1 MERRGGVGWGGER
14 RKCRGGGG
22 GCCEGMWGASVGR
35 DREEREWWK
44 WRGWRGMG
52 VGGGEGE
59 KDPRTENKDGNEKQ
73 DGIKMLG
80 IIKKEVLFLP
90 VPCCILRI
98 PLE

>member
-1 MERRGGVGWGGER
+1 MAWGGEGVARGSGERRLEETERSESGRSGGVG
-14 RKCRGGGG
+14 
-22 GCCEGMWGASVGR
+22 EGW
-35 DREEREWWK
+35 
-44 WRGWRGMG
+44 
-52 VGGGEGE
+52 GGEGE